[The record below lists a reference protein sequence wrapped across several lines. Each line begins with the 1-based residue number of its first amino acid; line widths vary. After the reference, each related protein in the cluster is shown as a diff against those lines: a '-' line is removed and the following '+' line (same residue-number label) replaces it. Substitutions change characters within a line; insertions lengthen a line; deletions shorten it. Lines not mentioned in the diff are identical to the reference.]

1 MINSAWVPANKSLN
15 LQEFSGQ
22 WVSQRYQENCQSPA
36 DEIKIK
42 DITKRI
48 LFDWHRLQI
57 LRTFVMIA
65 DTQ

>member
-22 WVSQRYQENCQSPA
+22 WVSQRYQENCQPA
-36 DEIKIK
+36 GEIKIK

-57 LRTFVMIA
+57 LRTLVMMA